1 MRVTVLQGGAS
12 EEREVSLSSG
22 AQVCAALR
30 EAGHDVTAVD
40 PGSAGAGREGAAGDS
55 AEVLRRLGGIEVTGA
70 DVVFIALHGGA
81 GEDGTI
87 QGVLDLLGIP
97 YVGSGRLGCAL
108 AMDKDVTK
116 RLLRDAGIRTP
127 DWIAGLPEAERV
139 ERELGLPVIVKA
151 ASGGSS
157 LRLHLA
163 HDRAELDTA
172 LVAARGF
179 GDLALFEA
187 WIPGRELTVS
197 IVGERALPVGEIIP
211 EHELFDYTCKYEPG
225 MAQEIF
231 PADIGDD
238 LAQELQAIALDV
250 HRVLRLRDVSRV
262 DFMVDAQGR
271 PWCLEANALPGMT
284 PNSLLPRAA
293 RAAGQSLPEVCDELV
308 RRAAARG
315 TD

>member
-1 MRVTVLQGGAS
+1 MKVTVLLGGTS

-22 AQVCAALR
+22 AEVCAALR
-30 EAGHDVTAVD
+30 EAGHEVTRVD
-40 PGSAGAGREGAAGDS
+40 PGVDPGAES
-55 AEVLRRLGGIEVTGA
+55 AEGLRRLVGPDVTGA

-81 GEDGTI
+81 GEDGTV

-116 RLLRDAGIRTP
+116 RLLREAGIRTP
-127 DWIAGLPEAERV
+127 DWRTGLLPPEHI

-163 HDRAELDTA
+163 HDRAELETA
-172 LVAARGF
+172 LEAARGF
-179 GDLALFEA
+179 GDVALHEA
-187 WIPGRELTVS
+187 WIAGRELTVS

-231 PADIGDD
+231 PAEISDD
-238 LAQELQAIALDV
+238 LAQELQATALEV
-250 HRVLRLRDVSRV
+250 HRVLRLRDVSRI
-262 DFMVDAQGR
+262 DFIVDAQGR
-271 PWCLEANALPGMT
+271 PWCLEANALPGLT

-293 RAAGQSLPEVCDELV
+293 RAAGRSLAEVCDELV
-308 RRAAARG
+308 RRAVARG
-315 TD
+315 AD